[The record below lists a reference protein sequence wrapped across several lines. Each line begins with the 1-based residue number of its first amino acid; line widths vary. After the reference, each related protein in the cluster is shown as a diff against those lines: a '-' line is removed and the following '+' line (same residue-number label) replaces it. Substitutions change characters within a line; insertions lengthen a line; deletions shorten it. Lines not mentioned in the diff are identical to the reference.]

1 MSNLVLG
8 NFEDS
13 GEAVALDLEA
23 LIGTHL
29 CIQAN
34 SGGGKSG
41 TIRRLLEI
49 THGKLQHI
57 VLDVED
63 EFYTLREKYEYMIAG
78 GDNGD
83 CAATVNNAEKLAL
96 MILRTGFSA
105 IVQINSL
112 SMDDRREFIGRFL
125 SALIA
130 APKDLWRPALV
141 ILDEAQSY
149 APQVGKVESSD
160 GVLQLMT
167 LGRKR
172 GFTGVLATPRAASI
186 HKDVTG
192 PVNNWLMG
200 RVGQPADRR
209 AVADALGFSANSP
222 EARGLQKLIRREFW
236 AFGPA
241 LCTEPR
247 KMKVGAIE
255 TTAIKA
261 GQAAVPTP
269 PAPAA
274 MKRILAEL
282 NAAASVADEASSDPR
297 GTPPSGGSSGQPAAP
312 DKQALAEEY
321 RRGFGEGEI
330 SGRATGHEEGA
341 AMVRGAAKEA
351 FTVANDLLGQVSALI
366 EDQLR
371 LIETNQITV
380 SGNSPRLLSANE
392 VRGEANITVTVEPTG
407 KLSSLIARERA
418 PRPPADPDA
427 MPGLAKKILAAID
440 FKPTRAFSWTQIAMI
455 TPPGYSESGG
465 QFRRAKKWLIDTG
478 AVVEV
483 GNGAKIA
490 KPTGRTVAPTGN
502 DLVQCWA
509 GKLPGVGAAIL
520 QCMWKG
526 SKTARPRSLA
536 AIGSEL
542 GYQVSGGQF
551 RRGVKAL
558 RDASIVEASGDTINF
573 SAAFLELANNG

>member
-1 MSNLVLG
+1 MSDLILG
-8 NFEDS
+8 NFEDR
-13 GEAVALDLEA
+13 GEAVALDIEA

-49 THGKLQHI
+49 THGRLQHI

-63 EFYTLREKYEYMIAG
+63 EFYTLREKFEYMIAG

-105 IVQINSL
+105 IVQINGL
-112 SMDDRREFIGRFL
+112 SMDDRRDFIGRFL

-255 TTAIKA
+255 TTAVKA
-261 GQAAVPTP
+261 GQAAPPTP

-282 NAAASVADEASSDPR
+282 NAAAAVADEATSEI
-297 GTPPSGGSSGQPAAP
+297 PPSGRSEKGSSAP
-312 DKQALAEEY
+312 DKQALADEY

-330 SGRATGHEEGA
+330 RGRVTGHEEGA

-351 FTVANDLLGQVSALI
+351 FAAARDLSAQVVALI
-366 EDQLR
+366 DDQLR
-371 LIETNQITV
+371 LIDAHAVGGGSRPIIPLLPGEKSFEEVGADLAAAAKSAAMFRAQKAETPPRQQADGEF
-380 SGNSPRLLSANE
+380 SGPERAVLNSLATWKRWGHGQPTNAQVAFIASYSATSTSYTKARGALKSAGMVDYPEKDCVTLTGEGAAKACPLDIRDIPAHIAPRLSGPERL
-392 VRGEANITVTVEPTG
+392 VFEA
-407 KLSSLIARERA
+407 A
-418 PRPPADPDA
+418 
-427 MPGLAKKILAAID
+427 
-440 FKPTRAFSWTQIAMI
+440 
-455 TPPGYSESGG
+455 
-465 QFRRAKKWLIDTG
+465 
-478 AVVEV
+478 
-483 GNGAKIA
+483 
-490 KPTGRTVAPTGN
+490 
-502 DLVQCWA
+502 
-509 GKLPGVGAAIL
+509 
-520 QCMWKG
+520 
-526 SKTARPRSLA
+526 
-536 AIGSEL
+536 
-542 GYQVSGGQF
+542 
-551 RRGVKAL
+551 VKAYPREL
-558 RDASIVEASGDTINF
+558 SNEQAAAASNYSPTSTSYTKARRSNCRMAISLTLPTIR
-573 SAAFLELANNG
+573 